1 MVFDPARAEGLNG
14 DVVALYQRAE
24 MYLIEVIRRALVKTG
39 ESPTWAEAQLLAI
52 RQERGNIEGMA
63 DALHKRLG
71 TTWRNTIDAAYLRG
85 QIDAERELAN
95 VPETL
100 IPNRPIPQA
109 LNTAAVYALTS
120 EAITTME
127 PVHRNL
133 VRRVEDIWKRIGVEA
148 TGYSISG
155 AMTTQQAAQR
165 AFTRMAREGLP
176 FFVDKRGRKWG
187 LDTYAEMAVRTMTN
201 KALRAGHTD
210 TMVQHGI
217 DLVVVSSHKNPA
229 PQCAPFERKVLS
241 LTGKY
246 SSGTHRIGGNIV
258 NVKGTMRDAEASGL
272 HHPNAILGG
281 DQVIDTFAG
290 AVGASKCAYAG
301 PAFTIRTAQG
311 NVATVSPE
319 HPVLTNRGWRT
330 AESLR
335 AGDYVFNTLPGQRG
349 SASVTGQANLED
361 VPTTV
366 EDEFVSLKNR
376 GVVTSIPAAGHNFND
391 DRQFLKGEID
401 VVVTDDCLLP
411 VKDAQIVKD
420 TGEVFFT
427 WPNMRGNGEVRPGGF
442 VSLVHGIGG
451 AVGRPLADC
460 DASSLKSAFNGGT
473 GCVEMRGDI
482 FTAHSGLVHFDSF
495 ANVDS
500 LVTSFDGWDTA
511 VSESF
516 TNRRAGDS
524 QDPADVC
531 VAVPGLVEPDY
542 VVNVDRGTF
551 VGHAYDFQTVD
562 GVYSV
567 NGILTHNCRH
577 THSAY
582 IPGYTRVSDT
592 PYDGDDSGYKAT
604 QKQRYLER
612 QIRAS
617 KRMEAAAI
625 DEADLRAARQR
636 KNAYQAKLRAHVAK
650 HDLPRRR
657 HREQVRQPASGA
669 VGLSFDD

>member
-1 MVFDPARAEGLNG
+1 MVFDPARAEGLNN

-24 MYLIEVIRRALVKTG
+24 MYLIEVIRRALVRTG

-85 QIDAERELAN
+85 QLDAERELAN

-133 VRRVEDIWKRIGVEA
+133 VRRVDDIWRRIGVEA
-148 TGYSISG
+148 TGYSVTG

-246 SSGTHRIGGNIV
+246 PAGTHRIGGNIV

-272 HHPNAILGG
+272 HHPNC
-281 DQVIDTFAG
+281 
-290 AVGASKCAYAG
+290 K
-301 PAFTIRTAQG
+301 
-311 NVATVSPE
+311 
-319 HPVLTNRGWRT
+319 
-330 AESLR
+330 
-335 AGDYVFNTLPGQRG
+335 
-349 SASVTGQANLED
+349 
-361 VPTTV
+361 
-366 EDEFVSLKNR
+366 
-376 GVVTSIPAAGHNFND
+376 
-391 DRQFLKGEID
+391 
-401 VVVTDDCLLP
+401 
-411 VKDAQIVKD
+411 
-420 TGEVFFT
+420 
-427 WPNMRGNGEVRPGGF
+427 
-442 VSLVHGIGG
+442 
-451 AVGRPLADC
+451 
-460 DASSLKSAFNGGT
+460 
-473 GCVEMRGDI
+473 
-482 FTAHSGLVHFDSF
+482 
-495 ANVDS
+495 
-500 LVTSFDGWDTA
+500 
-511 VSESF
+511 
-516 TNRRAGDS
+516 
-524 QDPADVC
+524 
-531 VAVPGLVEPDY
+531 
-542 VVNVDRGTF
+542 
-551 VGHAYDFQTVD
+551 
-562 GVYSV
+562 
-567 NGILTHNCRH
+567 H
-577 THSAY
+577 THSGY
-582 IPGYTRVSDT
+582 VPGFTRVSDA

-625 DEADLRAARQR
+625 DERDVRAARQR
-636 KNAYQAKLRAHVAK
+636 KNAYQAKLRAHVAE
-650 HDLPRRR
+650 HGLPRRR
-657 HREQVRQPASGA
+657 HREQLRQPASGT
-669 VGLSFDD
+669 VGLSFDDAH

>member
-1 MVFDPARAEGLNG
+1 
-14 DVVALYQRAE
+14 

-85 QIDAERELAN
+85 QLDAERELAN

-165 AFTRMAREGLP
+165 AFTRLAREGLP

-246 SSGTHRIGGNIV
+246 SAGTHRIGGNIV

-272 HHPNAILGG
+272 HHPN
-281 DQVIDTFAG
+281 
-290 AVGASKCAYAG
+290 
-301 PAFTIRTAQG
+301 
-311 NVATVSPE
+311 
-319 HPVLTNRGWRT
+319 
-330 AESLR
+330 
-335 AGDYVFNTLPGQRG
+335 
-349 SASVTGQANLED
+349 
-361 VPTTV
+361 
-366 EDEFVSLKNR
+366 
-376 GVVTSIPAAGHNFND
+376 
-391 DRQFLKGEID
+391 
-401 VVVTDDCLLP
+401 
-411 VKDAQIVKD
+411 
-420 TGEVFFT
+420 
-427 WPNMRGNGEVRPGGF
+427 
-442 VSLVHGIGG
+442 
-451 AVGRPLADC
+451 
-460 DASSLKSAFNGGT
+460 
-473 GCVEMRGDI
+473 
-482 FTAHSGLVHFDSF
+482 
-495 ANVDS
+495 
-500 LVTSFDGWDTA
+500 
-511 VSESF
+511 
-516 TNRRAGDS
+516 
-524 QDPADVC
+524 
-531 VAVPGLVEPDY
+531 
-542 VVNVDRGTF
+542 
-551 VGHAYDFQTVD
+551 
-562 GVYSV
+562 
-567 NGILTHNCRH
+567 CRH
-577 THSAY
+577 THSGY
-582 IPGYTRVSDT
+582 VPGYTRVSDA

-625 DEADLRAARQR
+625 DEADVRAARQR
-636 KNAYQAKLRAHVAK
+636 KNAYQAKLRDHVAK

-657 HREQVRQPASGA
+657 HREQLRQPASGA

>member
-1 MVFDPARAEGLNG
+1 MVFDPARAEGLND

-24 MYLIEVIRRALVKTG
+24 MYLIEVIRRALIKTG

-95 VPETL
+95 VPETI

-133 VRRVEDIWKRIGVEA
+133 VRRVDDIWKRIGVEA
-148 TGYSISG
+148 TGYSVSG

-165 AFTRMAREGLP
+165 AFTRMARDGLP

-241 LTGKY
+241 LSGKY
-246 SSGTHRIGGNIV
+246 SAGTHRIGGNIV
-258 NVKGTMRDAEASGL
+258 NVKGTMRDAEANGL
-272 HHPNAILGG
+272 HHP
-281 DQVIDTFAG
+281 
-290 AVGASKCAYAG
+290 
-301 PAFTIRTAQG
+301 
-311 NVATVSPE
+311 
-319 HPVLTNRGWRT
+319 
-330 AESLR
+330 
-335 AGDYVFNTLPGQRG
+335 
-349 SASVTGQANLED
+349 
-361 VPTTV
+361 
-366 EDEFVSLKNR
+366 
-376 GVVTSIPAAGHNFND
+376 
-391 DRQFLKGEID
+391 
-401 VVVTDDCLLP
+401 
-411 VKDAQIVKD
+411 
-420 TGEVFFT
+420 
-427 WPNMRGNGEVRPGGF
+427 
-442 VSLVHGIGG
+442 
-451 AVGRPLADC
+451 
-460 DASSLKSAFNGGT
+460 
-473 GCVEMRGDI
+473 
-482 FTAHSGLVHFDSF
+482 
-495 ANVDS
+495 
-500 LVTSFDGWDTA
+500 
-511 VSESF
+511 
-516 TNRRAGDS
+516 
-524 QDPADVC
+524 
-531 VAVPGLVEPDY
+531 
-542 VVNVDRGTF
+542 
-551 VGHAYDFQTVD
+551 
-562 GVYSV
+562 
-567 NGILTHNCRH
+567 NCRH
-577 THSAY
+577 THSGY
-582 IPGYTRVSDT
+582 VPGYTRVSDA

-604 QKQRYLER
+604 QKQRYYER

-625 DEADLRAARQR
+625 DERDVRAARQR
-636 KNAYQAKLRAHVAK
+636 KNAYQAKLRAHVAE

-657 HREQVRQPASGA
+657 HREQLRQPASGA